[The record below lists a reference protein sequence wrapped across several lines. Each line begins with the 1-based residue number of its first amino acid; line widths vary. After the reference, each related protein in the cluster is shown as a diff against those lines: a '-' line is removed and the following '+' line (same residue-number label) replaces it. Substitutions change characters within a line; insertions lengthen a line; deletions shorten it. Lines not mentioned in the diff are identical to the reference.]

1 MKSQKNN
8 TYCCYILMTVDGCAS
23 YCGSTNN
30 LSRRL
35 RQHNQEIQGGA
46 RYTKRRRG
54 LWKPLIVVHGFA
66 NRSQALSFEWHV
78 KHCTVYPGSPLRR
91 RMHQVSCT
99 LRNTS
104 WWVRYQPCPV
114 QMDVHLYDPLQTTMM
129 FHTDMVLPFQLNV
142 TRKKNAPSMPQGQG
156 DIQGRDSV
164 PVVVDGQCQGAEN
177 DIPQPTSKVSFH
189 TAAHVEG
196 NTADARSP
204 GKASQMMVHI

>member
-23 YCGSTNN
+23 YCGSTND

-142 TRKKNAPSMPQGQG
+142 TRKKCAINAPGP
-156 DIQGRDSV
+156 GRH
-164 PVVVDGQCQGAEN
+164 PRA
-177 DIPQPTSKVSFH
+177 
-189 TAAHVEG
+189 
-196 NTADARSP
+196 
-204 GKASQMMVHI
+204 